1 MRRSF
6 QSFLLLFCLLSPA
19 LPACD
24 SIKNTFTNG
33 KHSQSGHKIDDDDED
48 DDDDDQD
55 DDDDDDEEE
64 DDKRKHHRGSKD
76 SSHGLVI
83 HNTPKHSSPKQG
95 AEESHGSEHE
105 ASEHGHHTHKIIA
118 TESVSRDVVST
129 QSYVCQIHSCR
140 HIEVRAL
147 ERGYLEEIFIREG
160 QQVQQGDVLFRILP
174 PVYQAKL
181 DTDIAEA
188 KLVQIELAN
197 AKRLFDQKVVSAQE
211 VALAEA
217 KVAKALA
224 QVNLSQA
231 ELNFTIIRAPF
242 PGIVD
247 RLRNQ
252 QGSLVSEGDVLTTL
266 SDNSTM
272 WVYFNVPEAR
282 YLEYRAQVAQHD
294 PDMTIELVLANHSKF
309 NQSGKIG
316 AIEADF
322 NSETGNIA
330 FRADFPNP
338 EGLLRHGQT
347 GNVLIHRQLHN
358 AIVIPQ
364 RATFEILANRYV
376 YVIDEN
382 NVIQQKQ
389 INIKTELEDIFVIES
404 GIESGARIVL
414 EGIRDVKVGDKVEFE
429 FRDPNQVLQNLKN
442 KAE

>member
-1 MRRSF
+1 MVPLPLENYSFKTMRRSVKRN
-6 QSFLLLFCLLSPA
+6 LLLLCLFVPT
-19 LPACD
+19 LPSCD
-24 SIKNTFTNG
+24 AIKAKFSSEGQSQLTENG
-33 KHSQSGHKIDDDDED
+33 KGTEHEEAVHGGSHQDGPHST
-48 DDDDDQD
+48 
-55 DDDDDDEEE
+55 
-64 DDKRKHHRGSKD
+64 
-76 SSHGLVI
+76 
-83 HNTPKHSSPKQG
+83 NAKQG
-95 AEESHGSEHE
+95 QVVHTTEVHKPGEHGASEHE
-105 ASEHGHHTHKIIA
+105 HHTHKIVA

-147 ERGYLEEIFIREG
+147 ERGYLEEISIREG

-174 PVYQAKL
+174 PVFQAKL
-181 DTDIAEA
+181 DTDVAEA
-188 KLVQIELAN
+188 KLVQIELDN
-197 AKRLFDQKVVSAQE
+197 ARRLFDQKVVSAQE

-217 KVAKALA
+217 KLAKAQA
-224 QVNLSQA
+224 QVKLSLA
-231 ELNFTIIRAPF
+231 ELNFTIIRASF

-247 RLRNQ
+247 RLRSQ

-272 WVYFNVPEAR
+272 WVYFNVPESR
-282 YLEYRAQVAQHD
+282 YLEYRFQVAQHAA
-294 PDMTIELVLANHSKF
+294 DMSVELVLANHTKF
-309 NQSGKIG
+309 NQPGKIG

-389 INIKTELEDIFVIES
+389 INIKTELEDIFVIDS
-404 GIESGARIVL
+404 GIESGTRIVL
-414 EGIRDVKVGDKVEFE
+414 EGIRDVKVGDQVEFE